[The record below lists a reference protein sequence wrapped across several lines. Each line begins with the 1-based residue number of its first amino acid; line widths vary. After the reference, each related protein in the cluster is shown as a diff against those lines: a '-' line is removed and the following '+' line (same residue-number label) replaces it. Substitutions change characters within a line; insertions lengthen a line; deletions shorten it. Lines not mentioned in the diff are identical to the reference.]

1 MSAAATAAGYLY
13 ASGRLRG
20 RGARAGA
27 APRPEDRVPHA
38 PALVGRMNAA
48 GTSERGGGLFV
59 GRLIAENGIGTLAE
73 ALDLY
78 PGARIEVIGAGPEE
92 ARLAGHERVRILGRV
107 GPAEGQERMRAAAYL
122 VLPSLSYEALPRPL
136 VEAFANA
143 LPVIASRIGRL
154 AEIVEPGRNGLL
166 FEPGSA
172 RDLARRLAWAEAFP
186 EKMRQMGECA
196 RADYEARFIADWSY
210 QRLFGERRRAA
221 RA

>member
-1 MSAAATAAGYLY
+1 
-13 ASGRLRG
+13 
-20 RGARAGA
+20 
-27 APRPEDRVPHA
+27 
-38 PALVGRMNAA
+38 MN
-48 GTSERGGGLFV
+48 TRSGGLFV
-59 GRLIAENGIGTLAE
+59 GRLIAENGLGTLAE
-73 ALDLY
+73 ALDLF
-78 PGARIEVIGAGPEE
+78 PGARVEVIGAGPEE
-92 ARLAGHERVRILGRV
+92 ARLVGHSRIRLLGRV
-107 GPAEGQERMRAAAYL
+107 GPAEVQERMRAAAYL

-154 AEIVEPGRNGLL
+154 AEFVEPGRNGLL

-196 RADYEARFIADWSY
+196 RADYAARFIEDWGY

-221 RA
+221 RV

>member
-1 MSAAATAAGYLY
+1 MTPR
-13 ASGRLRG
+13 SGG
-20 RGARAGA
+20 RA
-27 APRPEDRVPHA
+27 
-38 PALVGRMNAA
+38 
-48 GTSERGGGLFV
+48 GGLFV
-59 GRLIAENGIGTLAE
+59 GRLVAENGVGTLAE

-78 PGARIEVIGAGPEE
+78 PGANLDVIGAGPEE
-92 ARLAGHERVRILGRV
+92 ARLAGHARIRLLGRV
-107 GPAEGQERMRAAAYL
+107 GAAEVQERMRTAAYL
-122 VLPSLSYEALPRPL
+122 ILPSLSYEALPRPL

-166 FEPGSA
+166 FEPGSP

-196 RADYEARFIADWSY
+196 KADYQARYLADWSY

-221 RA
+221 RV

>member
-1 MSAAATAAGYLY
+1 MIAG
-13 ASGRLRG
+13 
-20 RGARAGA
+20 
-27 APRPEDRVPHA
+27 
-38 PALVGRMNAA
+38 
-48 GTSERGGGLFV
+48 GTREPQGGLFV
-59 GRLIAENGIGTLAE
+59 GRLIAENGLGTLAE

-78 PGARIEVIGAGPEE
+78 PGARIDVIGAGPEE
-92 ARLAGHERVRILGRV
+92 ARLAGHARIRLLGRV
-107 GPAEGQERMRAAAYL
+107 GPAEVQERMRAAAYL

-143 LPVIASRIGRL
+143 LPVIASRLGRL

-221 RA
+221 RV

>member
-1 MSAAATAAGYLY
+1 
-13 ASGRLRG
+13 
-20 RGARAGA
+20 
-27 APRPEDRVPHA
+27 
-38 PALVGRMNAA
+38 MN
-48 GTSERGGGLFV
+48 TRSGGLFV
-59 GRLIAENGIGTLAE
+59 GRLIAENGISTLTE

-78 PGARIEVIGAGPEE
+78 PGARIAVIGAGPEE
-92 ARLAGHERVRILGRV
+92 ARLDGHPRIRMLGRV
-107 GPAEGQERMRAAAYL
+107 GPAEVQERMRGAAYL
-122 VLPSLSYEALPRPL
+122 VLPSLSYELLPRPL

-143 LPVIASRIGRL
+143 VPVIASRIGRL

-196 RADYEARFIADWSY
+196 KADYEARFLADWSY

-221 RA
+221 RV